1 MKDYIADN
9 SSTSSRFLVTYGFYM
24 STVFPIG
31 LDNTITVF
39 QTMFP
44 IVFDI
49 NIIVFQIVIMQ

>member
-9 SSTSSRFLVTYGFYM
+9 FSTSFRFLVIYGFYM
-24 STVFPIG
+24 SIVFPIG

-39 QTMFP
+39 QAMFP

-49 NIIVFQIVIMQ
+49 NIIVFQIVFMQ